1 MGSSQTR
8 DPTSVPCIA
17 RRVLNHWTTREVLNC
32 LIIMRKPEYQVI
44 SNIPLAVYDNV
55 FLFHYGFLFFFFFF
69 FLTFIE
75 LCLVLVAAHRNLQS
89 LLWHVESLV
98 AARRIFF

>member
-17 RRVLNHWTTREVLNC
+17 RQILNHWTIREVLNC

-55 FLFHYGFLFFFFFF
+55 SFPLWFLFFFS
-69 FLTFIE
+69 FLTFIG
-75 LCLVLVAAHRNLQS
+75 LCLVLVAARRNLRS

-98 AARRIFF
+98 AACRIFF

>member
-17 RRVLNHWTTREVLNC
+17 RQVLNHWTTREVLNC
-32 LIIMRKPEYQVI
+32 LIIMRKPEYQEI

-55 FLFHYGFLFFFFFF
+55 FLFHYGFLLLF
-69 FLTFIE
+69 FLTFIG
-75 LCLVLVAAHRNLQS
+75 LCLVLVAAHRNLRS
-89 LLWHVESLV
+89 SLWHVESLV
-98 AARRIFF
+98 AACRIFF